1 MGKLHTLPI
10 VALQVLEE
18 LRNHLARAI
27 ERTNTPED
35 VKETLTDIRAR
46 IVGLID
52 HAGEAAQELEHEGE
66 E

>member
-10 VALQVLEE
+10 VALQALEE
-18 LRNHLARAI
+18 LRHHLDRAI

-52 HAGEAAQELEHEGE
+52 HAGEAAQELEGEGE

>member
-10 VALQVLEE
+10 VALQVLAE
-18 LRNHLARAI
+18 LRHHLDRAI
-27 ERTNTPED
+27 ERTNTSED
-35 VKETLTDIRAR
+35 VKETLIDIRAR
-46 IVGLID
+46 IIGLVD